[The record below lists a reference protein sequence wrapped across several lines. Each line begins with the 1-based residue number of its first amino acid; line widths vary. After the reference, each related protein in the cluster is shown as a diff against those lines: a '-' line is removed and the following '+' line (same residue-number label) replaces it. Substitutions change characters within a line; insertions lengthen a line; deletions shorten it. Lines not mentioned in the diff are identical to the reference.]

1 MNKQELVLKVA
12 EKASLSKKEAEKFVE
27 AFMDTVADALVEG
40 DKVALL
46 GFGMFETR
54 ERSAREARNPATG
67 ETLKLAAKTVPAFK
81 PGKALKEAV
90 NK

>member
-46 GFGMFETR
+46 GFGTFETR
-54 ERSAREARNPATG
+54 ERAAREARNPATG